1 MAYFWKKIV
10 AEPDNVAEMMA
21 ILKSDLA
28 TLLPEGTKVR
38 VEMDVAVV
46 QYEGEDSMETRVI
59 NHPRISF
66 NVTVNESEQASS
78 S

>member
-38 VEMDVAVV
+38 VEMEVAVV

-66 NVTVNESEQASS
+66 DVTVNESEQASS